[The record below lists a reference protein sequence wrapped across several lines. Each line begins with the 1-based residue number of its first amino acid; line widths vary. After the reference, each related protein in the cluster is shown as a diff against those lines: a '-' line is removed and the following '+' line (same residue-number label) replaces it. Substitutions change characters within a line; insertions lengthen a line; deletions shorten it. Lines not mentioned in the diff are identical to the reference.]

1 MPVTTNVTDMWT
13 LKDFKED
20 EGSAKNDGEVYI
32 INYEERQEKKC
43 FDQAG
48 DRIEGYRSSL
58 FLKGNGGE
66 QEIKPRLC
74 TGAEIKHQWNCI

>member
-32 INYEERQEKKC
+32 INYEER
-43 FDQAG
+43 
-48 DRIEGYRSSL
+48 
-58 FLKGNGGE
+58 
-66 QEIKPRLC
+66 
-74 TGAEIKHQWNCI
+74 